1 MKKKS
6 EGDLIVEYVRK
17 FTTVYAPAHKSGSQN
32 TLKSYKKALK
42 LYLDFLESEKGIK
55 PETLCGECFS
65 KANLEAWIVWL
76 RITRGCGLGTC
87 SNRLSMLRTFLRY
100 LYDKDPAFWQLYV
113 QAKEVKVDKSPK
125 VKVRGLTREAV
136 KVLLSLPDLD
146 TRTGRRDLALME
158 VMYVTA
164 ARIDEVLSIKNSSL
178 HLDDKKPSIIITGK
192 GSKTRTLYVPARAAN
207 LVKKYVKAYHGENPD
222 PDAYVFYSVV
232 GGFYEKLSQAA
243 IDKRLKMYAKKGHE
257 LCNDIPMGLHS
268 HQFRHARATH
278 WLEDGMNIVQIS
290 FLLDH
295 ESVATT
301 MKYLDITVEQIKA
314 ATAELDDGKDAAKRA
329 KKWKESGK
337 TLAGVCGVD

>member
-6 EGDLIVEYVRK
+6 EGDLIVEHVRK

-42 LYLDFLESEKGIK
+42 LYMDFLESEKGTK

-65 KANLEAWIVWL
+65 KSNLEEWIVWL
-76 RITRGCGLGTC
+76 RTKRGCGLGTC
-87 SNRLSMLRTFLRY
+87 KNRLAMLRTFLKY

-113 QAKEVKVDKSPK
+113 RAKDVKVDKPPK

-136 KVLLSLPDLD
+136 KTLLSLPDLG
-146 TRTGRRDLALME
+146 TRAGRRDLTLME

-164 ARIDEVLSIKNSSL
+164 GRINEILSIKISSL
-178 HLDDKKPSIIITGK
+178 HLDDQKPNIVIAGK
-192 GSKTRTLYVPARAAN
+192 GGKTRTLYIQARAAD
-207 LVKKYVKAYHGENPD
+207 LIKKYVKAYHGENPN

-232 GGFYEKLSQAA
+232 GGFHEKLSQSA

-257 LCNDIPMGLHS
+257 ICKDIPLGLHS

-290 FLLDH
+290 FLLGH
-295 ESVATT
+295 ENLETT
-301 MKYLDITVEQIKA
+301 MKYLDVTVEQVKA
-314 ATAELDDGKDAAKRA
+314 AMTELDDEKDAAKRS
-329 KKWKESGK
+329 KKWKEHGK
-337 TLAGVCGVD
+337 TLAGLCGVD